1 MTFPREPLPTWRY
14 PTRISG
20 NHFVSFRPA
29 AGSFALRRA
38 TTPAANP
45 CLRDPSSF
53 QTVLPPSLEQIY
65 SSHGPVLPLLNR
77 KIHQLHAL
85 VLPVLPLRFPII
97 FCNSGLHFRATSRP
111 PRLGFPYS
119 KGRSLALRG
128 PALPAQTEQ

>member
-14 PTRISG
+14 PKRISV

-29 AGSFALRRA
+29 VGSFALRRA

-77 KIHQLHAL
+77 KIHRLHAL
-85 VLPVLPLRFPII
+85 VLPVPPLRFPTI
-97 FCNSGLHFRATSRP
+97 FCNSGSHSRATSRL

-119 KGRSLALRG
+119 KTRSLALTG
-128 PALPAQTEQ
+128 PALPA

>member
-1 MTFPREPLPTWRY
+1 MTCPREPLPTWQH
-14 PTRISG
+14 PTRICG

-29 AGSFALRRA
+29 VGSFALRRA

-77 KIHQLHAL
+77 KIHRLHAL
-85 VLPVLPLRFPII
+85 VLHVPPLRFPTI
-97 FCNSGLHFRATSRP
+97 FCNSGSNSRDTYKLL
-111 PRLGFPYS
+111 RL
-119 KGRSLALRG
+119 
-128 PALPAQTEQ
+128 

>member
-1 MTFPREPLPTWRY
+1 MTFPGEPLPPWQH
-14 PTRISG
+14 PTRIPV

-29 AGSFALRRA
+29 VGSSALRRA

-65 SSHGPVLPLLNR
+65 TSHGPVLPLLSY

-85 VLPVLPLRFPII
+85 VLSVLPLRFPAI
-97 FCNSGLHFRATSRP
+97 FCN
-111 PRLGFPYS
+111 LG
-119 KGRSLALRG
+119 
-128 PALPAQTEQ
+128 

>member
-1 MTFPREPLPTWRY
+1 MTFPREPIPTWQH
-14 PTRISG
+14 PTQLSA

-29 AGSFALRRA
+29 VGSSALRRA

-45 CLRDPSSF
+45 CLTTLASF
-53 QTVLPPSLEQIY
+53 QTARPPSLEQIY

-85 VLPVLPLRFPII
+85 VLPVLPLRFPAIV
-97 FCNSGLHFRATSRP
+97 CSLGSHFQATSRP

-119 KGRSLALRG
+119 
-128 PALPAQTEQ
+128 